1 MKRRDLFKAIGAA
14 LFGGLISGTPSPKV
28 KEVDVKEFGAV
39 GDGLTN
45 DSEAFWRA
53 VNSGADTVHVGPGTY
68 CLCDTVVT
76 NCTICG
82 HGKPTFITTEG
93 NTMFQSKGLSYGCS

>member
-14 LFGGLISGTPSPKV
+14 LFGGLISGTPSPN
-28 KEVDVKEFGAV
+28 VKEFGAV

-68 CLCDTVVT
+68 NISDTVVT
-76 NCTICG
+76 SCTIFG

-93 NTMFQSKGLSYGCS
+93 NTMFYSKVLSYGCS